1 MVSRGVPSIART
13 ARASCGTVRS
23 RPRDSSPA
31 ARWYTRAAVST
42 PHPERADDELDPLR
56 VQAVMVGML
65 FDPEYAARV
74 QGDAPLVELTARER
88 SLLRAVDPRALRT
101 DRYRRA
107 RAVATLVEEYPVTAV
122 VVGTAV
128 LDRFFATAAFRAAVL
143 GRGSMALAFG
153 AWLGERAH
161 GVGRLEAAMAAVRR
175 AEDVAPAEL
184 CCAPRL
190 RALVVPA
197 GTLAYHGRARERLGP
212 DVAGAMA
219 RGDVRLAERPPQRG
233 HEYLLVERRDDGSID
248 LGTGSGPLVRLLV
261 FAAVPRTRE
270 ALRAEAV
277 RQGAEADEADE
288 ILDDLLAQGMLRS
301 G

>member
-1 MVSRGVPSIART
+1 M
-13 ARASCGTVRS
+13 
-23 RPRDSSPA
+23 
-31 ARWYTRAAVST
+31 
-42 PHPERADDELDPLR
+42 RADDELDPQR

-65 FDPEYAARV
+65 FDPDYAARV
-74 QGDAPLVELTARER
+74 RGDGPLVELTARER
-88 SLLRAVDPRALRT
+88 SLLRAVDPRALQT

-122 VVGTAV
+122 VVGTAT
-128 LDRFFATAAFRAAVL
+128 LDRFFATEAFRAAVL
-143 GRGSMALAFG
+143 GRGSMAIAFG
-153 AWLGERAH
+153 AWLGDRAQ
-161 GVGRLEAAMAAVRR
+161 GVGRLEAAMATVRR
-175 AEDVAPAEL
+175 AQDVTPTGL

-197 GTLAYHGRARERLGP
+197 GTLAYHGRVRARLGP
-212 DVAGAMA
+212 DVSAAIA
-219 RGDVRLAERPPQRG
+219 SGDVRPAERPPQRG
-233 HEYLLVERRDDGSID
+233 HEHLLVERRDDGSID

-277 RQGAEADEADE
+277 RQGAEPDEADE
-288 ILDDLLAQGMLRS
+288 LLDDLLAQGMLRS